1 MSTYDSNRDF
11 GIILSNDHSS
21 ETEDRR
27 SRSREDRRSREDQRS
42 KPRRSRERPGTK
54 NRNDR
59 DSQPPD
65 KMNLRYLKSQN
76 FESLDILQ
84 SQSKTTNY
92 TYILNTT
99 YDPINDDYYVLVQF
113 TESLRIRINGFEYSF
128 SSEKTQ
134 IICLVYPRK
143 QRRKDKLLNF
153 EVFSFDYVNQQKLG
167 WSDMTISKY
176 NLVISLAVFG
186 NITYNNRQE
195 QHTVNSFKIF
205 KFDLMTLDFIHD
217 HTLVGF
223 RKINVNA
230 VGKGFY
236 ISGTGTSPMTF
247 DGSPLPTTSIREDYI
262 VALINEKATME
273 WVRLGL
279 ASVGTNLGDSLV
291 TNSSE
296 SSFVGENGDLYT
308 TGCFLRKIKLD
319 VTYTGN
325 DTNLQMWWAQIDSC
339 GKWVRSGVITGG
351 NLVTDF
357 IVGESIIVNGGKV
370 IVTGSFMG
378 CYAVGDKELKSTL
391 TSASVFVAS
400 VVSMK
405 SGMRKGY
412 GEKGYGE
419 KSRKGHHGTSHGHEK
434 CDLMDVEQID
444 PHISIDDTIVS
455 LYPRLALVG
464 RSAVLYFYYDTM
476 FRYRGV
482 IYASKGSTDLAIIVL
497 GSKTRNIMN
506 VEGHTVNHGTDVLTG
521 MGEIVIG
528 GSSLISNSRT
538 NSFIITYRI

>member
-1 MSTYDSNRDF
+1 MSTYDSDRDF
-11 GIILSNDHSS
+11 GIILSSDQTSV
-21 ETEDRR
+21 TEDRR
-27 SRSREDRRSREDQRS
+27 SRSREDRRS
-42 KPRRSRERPGTK
+42 KPRRSRSREDRRSSERRPFRTK
-54 NRNDR
+54 DHDHRDL
-59 DSQPPD
+59 DSQPSD
-65 KMNLRYLKSQN
+65 KKNLRYLKSQS

-84 SQSKTTNY
+84 SQTKTTNY

-99 YDPINDDYYVLVQF
+99 YNTFNDKYYVLVQF
-113 TESLRIRINGFEYSF
+113 TESLSIRINGFEYSF

-134 IICLVYPRK
+134 IMGLEYPRK
-143 QRRKDKLLNF
+143 QRRKDELLNF

-167 WSDMTISKY
+167 WSDMTTSKY

-186 NITYNNRQE
+186 NITFDNRQE

-205 KFDLMTLDFIHD
+205 KFDLMTLFFVND

-247 DGSPLPTTSIREDYI
+247 NGSPLPTTSIQEDYV
-262 VALINEKATME
+262 VALVNEKDVMV

-296 SSFVGENGDLYT
+296 SAYVGENGDLYT

-357 IVGESIIVNGGKV
+357 IIGESIIVNGGKV
-370 IVTGSFMG
+370 IVTGSFRG
-378 CYAVGDKELKSTL
+378 CYSVGDKELKSTV
-391 TSASVFVAS
+391 TSVFVAS
-400 VVSMK
+400 VESRVRK
-405 SGMRKGY
+405 SR
-412 GEKGYGE
+412 GE
-419 KSRKGHHGTSHGHEK
+419 KSRKGYGHQGHEK
-434 CDLMDVEQID
+434 CDPMDVEQID
-444 PHISIDDTIVS
+444 PHISVDDTIVS
-455 LYPRLALVG
+455 LFPRLALVG

-476 FRYRGV
+476 FKYRN
-482 IYASKGSTDLAIIVL
+482 ITYMSKGSTDLAIIVL
-497 GSKTRNIMN
+497 NEKTHSIMN

-521 MGEIVIG
+521 MGEIIIG